1 MMQIN
6 MIDSTAITTNIL
18 PSLLKVSAIAGSAFI
33 VCALDIKKASIEQK
47 NKINLVFIL
56 FMF

>member
-1 MMQIN
+1 MIQIN
-6 MIDSTAITTNIL
+6 MIYSTAITTNIL
-18 PSLLKVSAIAGSAFI
+18 PSLLKVSAIAGSVFI

>member
-1 MMQIN
+1 MIQIN

-18 PSLLKVSAIAGSAFI
+18 PSLLKVSAMAGSVFIDCAF
-33 VCALDIKKASIEQK
+33 DIKKASIEQK